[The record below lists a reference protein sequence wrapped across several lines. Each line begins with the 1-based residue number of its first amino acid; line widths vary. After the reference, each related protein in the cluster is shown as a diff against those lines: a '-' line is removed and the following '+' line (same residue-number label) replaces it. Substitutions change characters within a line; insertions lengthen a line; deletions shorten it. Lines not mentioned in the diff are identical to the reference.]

1 MPMKRALLAAI
12 LPVLVA
18 GPVFAATCLRPEER
32 QAVDT
37 WALNSHMTIVALQ
50 CKLESRVSN
59 EFRNPHRGELRAAY
73 GVMQSYFRRAYGGAG
88 QTRFDQYYTN
98 ISQDHAMDAS
108 RSGQFF
114 CRDAD
119 AILHQVRALR
129 PGELAQF
136 SVNQNI
142 IQPIEAP
149 DCGAGAAPQRSAA
162 APRR

>member
-1 MPMKRALLAAI
+1 MSMKRVLLAAI

-18 GPVFAATCLRPEER
+18 GPVFAATCMRPEER
-32 QAVDT
+32 KAADT
-37 WALNSHMTIVALQ
+37 WAINSYLRVIGMQ
-50 CKLESRVSN
+50 CKIDRTRMIN
-59 EFRNPHRGELRAAY
+59 AFQPHSAELSSAASVIQ
-73 GVMQSYFRRAYGGAG
+73 GYFRRAYGGAG

-98 ISQDHAMDAS
+98 ISQDHAMDATRAGS
-108 RSGQFF
+108 FF
-114 CRDAD
+114 CSDAEL
-119 AILHQVRALR
+119 ILQQVRALP
-129 PGELAQF
+129 PGQLARY